1 MPFVAVFDLYTQVVG
16 ISTDFDT
23 KIMQLYE
30 RVHSELK
37 AQSELIQLQGML
49 EPLLFAQYAN
59 EEKQQS

>member
-1 MPFVAVFDLYTQVVG
+1 MYTQVVG

-49 EPLLFAQYAN
+49 KPLLFAQYAAN
-59 EEKQQS
+59 DNDK

>member
-1 MPFVAVFDLYTQVVG
+1 MYTQVVG

-37 AQSELIQLQGML
+37 AQGELIQLQGML
-49 EPLLFAQYAN
+49 EPLLFAQYAASDDN
-59 EEKQQS
+59 K